1 MEMDWRQRRTV
12 TILTAV
18 LLVLLAA
25 ILVVLGIRYRENRR
39 IRTFWRPRPS
49 HPANTPP

>member
-25 ILVVLGIRYRENRR
+25 ILVVLGIRYRENRL
-39 IRTFWRPRPS
+39 RPS
-49 HPANTPP
+49 HPENTPP